1 MKKGLFIF
9 IFAMLIATP
18 ATATTL
24 YTTTIQETTVETVQE
39 ALIDIMTGKNF
50 AIDEVTPYKVTFN
63 KNFGD
68 GFFIASRAQTVIFNL
83 LARDGNV
90 KMMVTQ
96 TELVQGMLKRQ
107 RSIEHMIPII
117 KEVKNAVD
125 GTPLDSIQN
134 EAVNQLPGSGNER
147 EKSLGIT
154 LSEKDSN
161 NRYRIEKIAS
171 GSYAADKQIAVGD
184 VLLEVN
190 GRNTAEYEKKA
201 LESYI
206 ANKWGDGSSL
216 VFAFDRDGE
225 IKVVSLKRD

>member
-1 MKKGLFIF
+1 MKKWLYVFIF
-9 IFAMLIATP
+9 VVLIATP
-18 ATATTL
+18 ATAATLYSTTL
-24 YTTTIQETTVETVQE
+24 QETTVEAVQDL
-39 ALIDIMTGKNF
+39 LIDIMTGKNF

-83 LARDGNV
+83 IARDGNV

-107 RSIEHMIPII
+107 RSIDHMIPII
-117 KEVKNAVD
+117 KEIKHAAD
-125 GTPLDSIQN
+125 GTPFDSIQN
-134 EAVNQLPGSGNER
+134 EAVDQLPGSGNER

-161 NRYRIEKIAS
+161 DRYRVEQVAS
-171 GSYAADKQIAVGD
+171 GSYAADKQVAVND
-184 VLLEVN
+184 VLLEIN
-190 GRNTAEYEKKA
+190 GRNASAYEKKA

-206 ANKWGDGSSL
+206 ANKWGEGSSL
-216 VFAFDRDGE
+216 VFIFDRDGE
-225 IKVVSLKRD
+225 MAVVSLKRD